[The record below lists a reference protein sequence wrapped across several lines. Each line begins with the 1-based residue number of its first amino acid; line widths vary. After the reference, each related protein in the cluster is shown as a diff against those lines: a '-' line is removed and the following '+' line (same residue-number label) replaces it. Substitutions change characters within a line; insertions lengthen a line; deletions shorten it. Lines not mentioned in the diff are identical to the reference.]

1 MLVEELLITMEIS
14 LLIDVKKERVILAE
28 SNSDFIDVLFSF
40 LTLPLGT
47 IVRILEK
54 QSSLG
59 FMDRLYESVQK
70 LDIDYFSTEACK
82 TMLLAPRSVSDLR
95 CEDLKLRP
103 DDSYPRSI
111 YICKTPDCFYN
122 GRKPCS
128 REAHTVCS
136 QCGRTMTR
144 YYSSIDDRIAGE
156 FHVDKELKDHIN
168 FAKEKKEENI
178 GGVFVVKGGRFLVT
192 DDLYVMQSSTKN
204 TLAEM
209 KKHGIENFDSCPLE
223 QRRVTL
229 QRSTVLD
236 ILKNSLA
243 ESKTVLTNVFLK
255 ERKLEQNG
263 NGVVISRNISPLF
276 HLRRKSISKEIIVK
290 LQWNKTNDD
299 IVYVEAGADLVDYL
313 FSFLTLTLG
322 AVVNLLDGV
331 SGIGSIDNLYQ
342 SVRELHYL
350 YKCIKSEQCLW
361 ELTLPIVASHYRC
374 DNQLL
379 EIREED
385 YWLDLRALFP
395 RGAAE
400 MSKMILV
407 DPKSPV
413 GGSKG
418 GGRFM
423 KRSNKFLVAE
433 DMGVYPF
440 SSLTALDIMKKYNTE
455 YDTLHLDDIEEE
467 TITLG
472 GRELNNT
479 SLLKKGPLHMFRL
492 NHLPTPLQLSV
503 AATMLKAAFENAFI
517 MTDIELEVQGVE
529 MIDITKA
536 EIATI
541 ATPTSAPVITF
552 PPSLALMEVVPVPL
566 DGDTSLPLAPLLEV
580 IPPGS

>member
-1 MLVEELLITMEIS
+1 MEIN
-14 LLIDVKKERVILAE
+14 LVIDVKKERVILAE

-111 YICKTPDCFYN
+111 YICKTPDCFYKR
-122 GRKPCS
+122 RKPCS
-128 REAHTVCS
+128 REPRTVCS

-144 YYSSIDDRIAGE
+144 YHSSIDDRIAGE

-168 FAKEKKEENI
+168 FAKEKKEEN

-223 QRRVTL
+223 QRK
-229 QRSTVLD
+229 VLD

-276 HLRRKSISKEIIVK
+276 HLGRKSISKEITVK
-290 LQWNKTNDD
+290 LQRNKTNGDV
-299 IVYVEAGADLVDYL
+299 VYVEAGADLVDYL

-440 SSLTALDIMKKYNTE
+440 SSLTVLDIMKKYNTE

-479 SLLKKGPLHMFRL
+479 SLLKKGQLHMFRL
-492 NHLPTPLQLSV
+492 NRLPTPLQLSV
-503 AATMLKAAFENAFI
+503 AATMLKAAFENALI

-529 MIDITKA
+529 IIDITKE
-536 EIATI
+536 EIATNG
-541 ATPTSAPVITF
+541 TPTSAPVVTF
-552 PPSLALMEVVPVPL
+552 PPSLALMEVVLVPL
-566 DGDTSLPLAPLLEV
+566 DGDTSLPLAPLPEV
-580 IPPGS
+580 IPPTNLDPMLSDESRTPLCIS

>member
-1 MLVEELLITMEIS
+1 MEIN
-14 LLIDVKKERVILAE
+14 LAIDVKKERVILAE

-82 TMLLAPRSVSDLR
+82 TMLLAPRSLSDLR
-95 CEDLKLRP
+95 CEDLKIRP
-103 DDSYPRSI
+103 NDSYPRSI
-111 YICKTPDCFYN
+111 YICETPDCFYR
-122 GRKPCS
+122 GSKACS
-128 REAHTVCS
+128 REPHTMCS
-136 QCGRTMTR
+136 QCGHTMTH
-144 YYSSIDDRIAGE
+144 YYSSIDRIACE
-156 FHVDKELKDHIN
+156 LHVDKEKDHII
-168 FAKEKKEENI
+168 AKEKKEEN

-223 QRRVTL
+223 QRK
-229 QRSTVLD
+229 VLD

-243 ESKTVLTNVFLK
+243 GSKTVLTNVFLK

-263 NGVVISRNISPLF
+263 NGEAALEEISRNISPLS
-276 HLRRKSISKEIIVK
+276 HLRKSRPQQITVK
-290 LQWNKTNDD
+290 LERNKTNGD

-322 AVVNLLDGV
+322 AVVNLSDGV

-350 YKCIKSEQCLW
+350 YKCIKSKQCLW
-361 ELTLPIVASHYRC
+361 DLTLPIVASHYRS

-379 EIREED
+379 KIGED
-385 YWLDLRALFP
+385 YWFYLRVFP
-395 RGAAE
+395 RGAASNSE
-400 MSKMILV
+400 MSMMTLV

-413 GGSKG
+413 CDSK
-418 GGRFM
+418 
-423 KRSNKFLVAE
+423 
-433 DMGVYPF
+433 
-440 SSLTALDIMKKYNTE
+440 ALDIMKKSNI
-455 YDTLHLDDIEEE
+455 LHLDDMEEE

-472 GRELNNT
+472 EAEAQPRLQHSSVPDYRGAANGDMRLT
-479 SLLKKGPLHMFRL
+479 SQSLHEHAR
-492 NHLPTPLQLSV
+492 TIVVVLQMGTC
-503 AATMLKAAFENAFI
+503 A
-517 MTDIELEVQGVE
+517 
-529 MIDITKA
+529 
-536 EIATI
+536 
-541 ATPTSAPVITF
+541 
-552 PPSLALMEVVPVPL
+552 
-566 DGDTSLPLAPLLEV
+566 
-580 IPPGS
+580 